1 MEDEPLP
8 ISATEFLDRK
18 REQRVQETRKT
29 AHRKWGMSIMRQSMG
44 DVTAEQH
51 ARDAL
56 RLAASAF
63 WIAED
68 SPLEDAAH
76 EDLDKFGRWT
86 RETFGCALSF
96 EDGHYVQKCPVAI
109 AHKRVGLSV
118 GMLVTNRICAI
129 CGQKFPDSCTHR
141 SGVVYQVNGG
151 PNQLGF
157 CKVCGSRDCA
167 KHVAGQI
174 YPTVQTRIVLEAE
187 LVEYSLVRRPAQPE
201 ARPTKLPVSWDE
213 IRRSYPGTQRGDR
226 VSCDRC
232 LYPCSGIQ
240 EVLKELEWLA
250 CPKRS

>member
-1 MEDEPLP
+1 MENESVPV
-8 ISATEFLDRK
+8 SATEFLDRE
-18 REQRVQETRKT
+18 REQRVHEIRKL

-44 DVTAEQH
+44 DVTAEQY

-68 SPLEDAAH
+68 SSLEDAAH

-96 EDGHYVQKCPVAI
+96 EDGNYVQTCPVAI
-109 AHKRVGLSV
+109 AHKRVGCSV

-129 CGQKFPDSCTHR
+129 CGEKFPDSCTHR
-141 SGVVYQVNGG
+141 AGVVYHVNGG
-151 PNQLGF
+151 PNKLGF
-157 CKVCGSRDCA
+157 CRVCGSTDCA
-167 KHVAGQI
+167 KHVIGQT

-187 LVEYSLVRRPAQPE
+187 LEEISLVRSPAYPE
-201 ARPTKLPVSWDE
+201 ARLTKLPVSWDE
-213 IRRSYPGTQRGDR
+213 IRQSHTGTRRGDR
-226 VSCDRC
+226 VSCDQC

-240 EVLKELEWLA
+240 EVLKD
-250 CPKRS
+250 

>member
-1 MEDEPLP
+1 MEDKSLP
-8 ISATEFLDRK
+8 MSATELLEQERD
-18 REQRVQETRKT
+18 QRVQDARKS
-29 AHRKWGMSIMRQSMG
+29 AHRKWGTSIMRQSMG
-44 DVTAEQH
+44 DVTAEQY
-51 ARDAL
+51 ARESL

-76 EDLDKFGRWT
+76 DDLDKLGRWT

-96 EDGHYVQKCPVAI
+96 EDGHYVQTCPIAI
-109 AHKRVGLSV
+109 AHKRVGCSV

-129 CGQKFPDSCTHR
+129 CGEKFPDVCIHR
-141 SGVVYQVNGG
+141 AGVVYHVDGG

-157 CKVCGSRDCA
+157 CRVCGSADCS
-167 KHVAGQI
+167 KHVIGRT

-187 LVEYSLVRRPAQPE
+187 LEEISLVRRPAQPE
-201 ARPTKLPVSWDE
+201 ARLTKLPVSWDE
-213 IRRSYPGTQRGDR
+213 IRQSYPGTRSGDR

-240 EVLKELEWLA
+240 EVFKD
-250 CPKRS
+250 